1 MRYFNGV
8 TRTCIAMNNNLFVLH
23 LIAMAFY
30 VVNLNAC
37 THSVK
42 FKWKLILQMIEIF
55 LPSIFVQFAFLF
67 NYTKFWVNK
76 MAIHIFKKSVY
87 KSIGHLNIQKMDN
100 LYQVISWWCWLS
112 IQLHHLTNARH
123 AQQIGSS
130 NLLGNKIGFSTAYKF
145 YSVNKSA
152 RSNEKQK
159 MIAIRF
165 IFRQKFAN

>member
-1 MRYFNGV
+1 
-8 TRTCIAMNNNLFVLH
+8 MNNNLFVLH

-37 THSVK
+37 TNSVK

-76 MAIHIFKKSVY
+76 MGIHIFKKACISQLIIWIY
-87 KSIGHLNIQKMDN
+87 KKWTIYIRLFHDGADFRYNYTIWQMLAMHNKLARAIHLEIKLDF
-100 LYQVISWWCWLS
+100 
-112 IQLHHLTNARH
+112 R
-123 AQQIGSS
+123 
-130 NLLGNKIGFSTAYKF
+130 LLINFIPLIKVRDQMKNK
-145 YSVNKSA
+145 
-152 RSNEKQK
+152 K

-165 IFRQKFAN
+165 ILRQKFAN